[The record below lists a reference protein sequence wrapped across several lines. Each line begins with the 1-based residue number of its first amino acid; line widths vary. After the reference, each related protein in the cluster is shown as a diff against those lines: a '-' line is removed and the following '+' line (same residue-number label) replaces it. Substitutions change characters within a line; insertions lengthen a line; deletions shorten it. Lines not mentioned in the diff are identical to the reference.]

1 MSNVGELPLRLEGST
16 VEHTIEDR
24 RAQVRLLLG
33 TLLSPSLG
41 STGPDSEWKVK
52 RTDPSLP

>member
-1 MSNVGELPLRLEGST
+1 MVAKGYQELESVRKFPSSPLRLEGST

-33 TLLSPSLG
+33 TYCLLL
-41 STGPDSEWKVK
+41 
-52 RTDPSLP
+52 